1 MNIKNILTNGLPE
14 ELANL
19 KLGQVVIFSSPGE
32 GMSEPNI
39 RISQFISSV
48 VKQLKKSGIH
58 VDSPAVYVVP
68 TENTNLWD
76 CISCKVITNKKNVI
90 ELADK
95 GSLTEMLYD
104 YWGLDFNSLPKPV
117 IINRYVSYQF
127 FIADYHPYKI
137 CIEPIAI
144 DTSSPRTRGADYD
157 YDNVYDFDIDYDPT
171 SFSIS
176 LISVPTQREVEK
188 NLKNGFYASSQ
199 ELARDFRNI
208 FSNLF
213 SSSLT
218 KLDSDKYNKIFI
230 LSEIFE
236 NIFEKHEKN
245 SQIKMAQKLSDELAR
260 LKKEIN
266 KLTRHRKNKTG
277 DVSQVSNLE
286 EKNEK
291 SNDNIREDIISK
303 INRLNSEQ
311 KKGIL
316 DIISDNLVNKNCD
329 HNIIELDINKL
340 PLNQL
345 KKLDIYINKCIN
357 DNININS
364 NIKRQ
369 NVEKESDLIQNDEL
383 SISSSC
389 LSDSEDSES
398 FELE

>member
-58 VDSPAVYVVP
+58 VDPPAVYVVP

-144 DTSSPRTRGADYD
+144 DPSFPRTRGADYDYD

-171 SFSIS
+171 SFSLGVIIAKGKEPTARDFEIKIEEIMMEAEKYNKTIDLDRIRTNVNKQKKKSYILDIDIELNQHNKIS
-176 LISVPTQREVEK
+176 KCDIILQDEMGEK
-188 NLKNGFYASSQ
+188 NLVKLEAQEKAIYIAFILYNDGNGFRMTDFDYPNKQ
-199 ELARDFRNI
+199 ETKAFFELLKSIHEKMLNRNE
-208 FSNLF
+208 
-213 SSSLT
+213 T
-218 KLDSDKYNKIFI
+218 KGMLDKKGVSEIRSRIKNKI
-230 LSEIFE
+230 
-236 NIFEKHEKN
+236 
-245 SQIKMAQKLSDELAR
+245 SQITQMYWQSFSIEGVKEGLYKIEASTDEIRDKIGEKL
-260 LKKEIN
+260 
-266 KLTRHRKNKTG
+266 
-277 DVSQVSNLE
+277 NL
-286 EKNEK
+286 
-291 SNDNIREDIISK
+291 
-303 INRLNSEQ
+303 
-311 KKGIL
+311 
-316 DIISDNLVNKNCD
+316 
-329 HNIIELDINKL
+329 
-340 PLNQL
+340 
-345 KKLDIYINKCIN
+345 
-357 DNININS
+357 
-364 NIKRQ
+364 
-369 NVEKESDLIQNDEL
+369 
-383 SISSSC
+383 
-389 LSDSEDSES
+389 
-398 FELE
+398 

>member
-1 MNIKNILTNGLPE
+1 MDIKNILTNGLPE

-188 NLKNGFYASSQ
+188 NLKEYLRVA
-199 ELARDFRNI
+199 
-208 FSNLF
+208 
-213 SSSLT
+213 
-218 KLDSDKYNKIFI
+218 KKYNMRIDIDKI
-230 LSEIFE
+230 
-236 NIFEKHEKN
+236 
-245 SQIKMAQKLSDELAR
+245 QDD
-260 LKKEIN
+260 IN
-266 KLTRHRKNKTG
+266 KEMNKSYTL
-277 DVSQVSNLE
+277 DIDIELNQHNKISKCDIILQDEME
-286 EKNEK
+286 EKNLVKLEAQEK
-291 SNDNIREDIISK
+291 AIYIAFILYNDGNGFRMTDFDYPNKQETKAFFELLKSIHEK
-303 INRLNSEQ
+303 MLNRNETKGMLD
-311 KKGIL
+311 KKGVSEIRSR
-316 DIISDNLVNKNCD
+316 IKNKISQITQMYWQSFSIEGVKEGLYKIEASTDEIRDKIGEKLNL
-329 HNIIELDINKL
+329 
-340 PLNQL
+340 
-345 KKLDIYINKCIN
+345 
-357 DNININS
+357 
-364 NIKRQ
+364 
-369 NVEKESDLIQNDEL
+369 
-383 SISSSC
+383 
-389 LSDSEDSES
+389 
-398 FELE
+398 

>member
-1 MNIKNILTNGLPE
+1 MIKSL
-14 ELANL
+14 
-19 KLGQVVIFSSPGE
+19 QSSPLE
-32 GMSEPNI
+32 LSRKINSLSCPNNSEPSESSTGE
-39 RISQFISSV
+39 SQF
-48 VKQLKKSGIH
+48 K
-58 VDSPAVYVVP
+58 D
-68 TENTNLWD
+68 ETNEEKD
-76 CISCKVITNKKNVI
+76 EIKIKNKKNLKKKNYNNLLNKKV
-90 ELADK
+90 K
-95 GSLTEMLYD
+95 R
-104 YWGLDFNSLPKPV
+104 FNFQSPNKKHKNINENKNN
-117 IINRYVSYQF
+117 IINNIFNEFKSTYSLYYKFPQF
-127 FIADYHPYKI
+127 
-137 CIEPIAI
+137 
-144 DTSSPRTRGADYD
+144 
-157 YDNVYDFDIDYDPT
+157 N
-171 SFSIS
+171 
-176 LISVPTQREVEK
+176 QVEK

-199 ELARDFRNI
+199 ELARDFRSI

-316 DIISDNLVNKNCD
+316 DIISDNLVNKNCE